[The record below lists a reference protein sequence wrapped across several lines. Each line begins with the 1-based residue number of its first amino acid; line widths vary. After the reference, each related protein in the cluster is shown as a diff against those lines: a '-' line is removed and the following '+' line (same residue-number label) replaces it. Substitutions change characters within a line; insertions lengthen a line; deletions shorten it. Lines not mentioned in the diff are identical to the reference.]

1 MCMADIILQFSWEK
15 LQSRQGALEGWV
27 CFLHDGKYALS
38 PKGEMARV
46 STIGLHDSTSR
57 HDL

>member
-27 CFLHDGKYALS
+27 CFLHGWKVRIES
-38 PKGEMARV
+38 QRGNGEGQHNRP
-46 STIGLHDSTSR
+46 S
-57 HDL
+57 